1 MKHLSTDLKTTILNM
16 MADRNA
22 QPAPAG
28 IEIEPMEFE
37 LPEVKIE
44 PLELDLPE
52 IEIEQL
58 EFESIA
64 PPGTL

>member
-1 MKHLSTDLKTTILNM
+1 MKPLSADLETTILNM
-16 MADRNA
+16 MADKNA

-28 IEIEPMEFE
+28 IE
-37 LPEVKIE
+37 IE

>member
-1 MKHLSTDLKTTILNM
+1 MKHLSTDLETTILNM
-16 MADRNA
+16 MAGMNT

-28 IEIEPMEFE
+28 IEIEPMEFD
-37 LPEVKIE
+37 LPEVEIE
-44 PLELDLPE
+44 PLELDLSE